1 MSTGKPMNLDR
12 SLLESLYLKQGLT
25 VKVIATR
32 LGCGPSAVNRAILK
46 FGLTKTPKDKT
57 MPLFMQ
63 EIEIVKTT
71 TMTIVFEAADAKAAA
86 LIVEALEDSADEG
99 LYEEI
104 ADEGSSDGH
113 STHENFSM
121 HVLSFPEAET
131 RGAAPKPCPKGI
143 AKTYSMSDFVNDWVT
158 DNEEE

>member
-1 MSTGKPMNLDR
+1 VSTGKPMNLDR
-12 SLLESLYLKQGLT
+12 SLLENLYLKQGLT

-63 EIEIVKTT
+63 EIEIVKTK
-71 TMTIVFEAADAKAAA
+71 TMTIVFEAADKKAAA
-86 LIVEALEDSADEG
+86 LIVEALQDSGDEG

-104 ADEGSSDGH
+104 ADEGSSDGY
-113 STHENFSM
+113 STDENFSL
-121 HVLSFPEAET
+121 VAIAAGGAFPM
-131 RGAAPKPCPKGI
+131 PCPKGI